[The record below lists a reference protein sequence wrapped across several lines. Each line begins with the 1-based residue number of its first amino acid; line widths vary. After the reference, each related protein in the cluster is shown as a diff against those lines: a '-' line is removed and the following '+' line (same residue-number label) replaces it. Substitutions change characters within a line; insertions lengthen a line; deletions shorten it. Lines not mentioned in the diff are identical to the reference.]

1 MKSSSQNASTSG
13 ILSFPIISISGVFS
27 QRSHIHITLCLLSRR
42 RSRRGRISSIAL
54 ISTLRMLDSGLL
66 AIVAVVGVE
75 CVAGVLRLL
84 LLAVRRRRSVA
95 LIVAALVVTLVIAT
109 LVTVVVHLVVVVV
122 LSPGLASHPAGTVD
136 GLSATALTTARDALQ
151 RLTCSSVIDEV
162 SMMVMNTYRQH
173 MKKRTKKKITMPAK
187 TQRPQ

>member
-1 MKSSSQNASTSG
+1 
-13 ILSFPIISISGVFS
+13 
-27 QRSHIHITLCLLSRR
+27 
-42 RSRRGRISSIAL
+42 
-54 ISTLRMLDSGLL
+54 MLNSGLL
-66 AIVAVVGVE
+66 AIVAVVGIE
-75 CVAGVLRLL
+75 SVAGVLRLL
-84 LLAVRRRRSVA
+84 LLPVRRRRSVA